1 MSPVH
6 CGRMTSLSRRT
17 VGLLS
22 GAALVVLFGL
32 IRLVP
37 RIDAADR
44 SAFSGRLDSGTT
56 LIAIERL
63 ALATISVGT
72 LAVGLVVL
80 AVVTARRSAAA
91 PAVRITV
98 AVLGAAASAEV
109 LKRILPFDPGTTS
122 TGQAITSGSFPS
134 GHTAIAASFALAV
147 AATMGPRLA
156 RLWWGPLVAWVSLVG
171 AGTVAAGWHRPSDAV
186 GGVLLAVVWHTALV
200 RRPAAEA
207 SPVVVDR
214 ERVAQQAAT
223 GVPAWRWWGVACG
236 AILLGA
242 LAPRAGGE
250 MELRET
256 AGHLYV
262 LGLGAVLAATGALML
277 VGPHRTVATLGRAP
291 LGAPTGVD
299 GIRDSGR
306 SSL

>member
-1 MSPVH
+1 MSTSHRVA
-6 CGRMTSLSRRT
+6 MTSLSRRAI
-17 VGLLS
+17 GMIS
-22 GAALVVLFGL
+22 GAALVVLFAL

-37 RIDAADR
+37 VIGAADR

-80 AVVTARRSAAA
+80 AVVTFRRHGVA
-91 PAVRITV
+91 PAVRVTV
-98 AVLGAAASAEV
+98 AVLGAAVSAEG

-200 RRPAAEA
+200 RRPAAEP
-207 SPVVVDR
+207 SSVVVLPR
-214 ERVAQQAAT
+214 ERVAPT
-223 GVPAWRWWGVACG
+223 VTGGVPAWRWWGVAG
-236 AILLGA
+236 AAILLGA

-250 MELRET
+250 AELRET

-277 VGPHRTVATLGRAP
+277 VGPNRRVEAT
-291 LGAPTGVD
+291 
-299 GIRDSGR
+299 
-306 SSL
+306 SSR

>member
-1 MSPVH
+1 MWRAH

-17 VGLLS
+17 IGWLS

-56 LIAIERL
+56 LITIERL
-63 ALATISVGT
+63 SLATISFAT

-80 AVVTARRSAAA
+80 AVVTVRRNGVGLAGRLTA
-91 PAVRITV
+91 

-134 GHTAIAASFALAV
+134 GHSAIAASFALAV
-147 AATMGPRLA
+147 AATLGPRLA
-156 RLWWGPLVAWVSLVG
+156 RLWWGPLVAWVSLVA

-200 RRPAAEA
+200 RRPAAES
-207 SPVVVDR
+207 SPVVVSR
-214 ERVAQQAAT
+214 ERIAQKAVN
-223 GVPAWRWWGVACG
+223 GIPGWRWWGVACA
-236 AILLGA
+236 AILVGA

-250 MELRET
+250 VELRET

-277 VGPHRTVATLGRAP
+277 VGPHRTVVTSR
-291 LGAPTGVD
+291 T
-299 GIRDSGR
+299 
-306 SSL
+306 